1 MYSALKHSHS
11 GLRYIVLILL
21 IAAIVVA
28 YRGWKRGNG
37 FNEGDRKLAMFAMI
51 SVHIQFLIGI
61 ILYYLS
67 PLVKFSGNVMGEKIT
82 RFYTVEHIMMMVIA
96 MILITVGHAKSKR
109 IVDAAKKYKT
119 IFVYYLIAF
128 LFIINN
134 IMTRKSIK
142 WRKSS
147 SYFMLTLRA
156 TLKKF

>member
-37 FNEGDRKLAMFAMI
+37 FTEGDRKLAMFAML

-61 ILYYLS
+61 ILYFIS
-67 PLVKFSGNVMGEKIT
+67 PLVQFSGNVMGEKIT
-82 RFYTVEHIMMMVIA
+82 RFYTVEHIIMMVIA

-109 IVDAAKKYKT
+109 IVDVAKKYKT

-128 LFIINN
+128 IL
-134 IMTRKSIK
+134 IMLAIPWPMRGLSAN
-142 WRKSS
+142 W
-147 SYFMLTLRA
+147 F
-156 TLKKF
+156 